1 MSDSSI
7 FVKFKCAQRFAKYI
21 SSPSYHPKN
30 KDVVIISTHWLES
43 NKKGIYEYNTKQNT
57 FNKIY
62 TYDQT
67 FKPDGHGQFIDSKN
81 ELLYIFGGDNA
92 TFGVFDLNIKVM
104 NTDTESALSNCDEC
118 PQATYIPSPTNEYH
132 ILSNNSIHYVMD
144 MNNKNINKMEIH
156 KLKNNHTKCPKLL
169 YIPFKQQLMAFGSHN
184 SDKIWRCNIKQI
196 SNEQR
201 HKGQL
206 YHLKMPHSAG
216 IDSFDILLAFD
227 NIIFIF
233 YFVKNSYHDIWCID
247 LLNNKLIKTK
257 YNTPKFSE
265 YDQNIYV
272 MKDSNNNGHIINFK
286 SGEKYT
292 FNLHNLIPKEVIK
305 LHREHYSPLI
315 IGYIKQEETKNDF
328 SGNIPN
334 ALKEL
339 ILYYFPLFI

>member
-1 MSDSSI
+1 MSSFI
-7 FVKFKCAQRFAKYI
+7 FNKLEIECTQKFSYYFPK
-21 SSPSYHPKN
+21 PSYHPTK
-30 KDVVIISTHWLES
+30 KDVVIVSTNCLEQAS
-43 NKKGIYEYNTKQNT
+43 KGIYEYNIQRNA
-57 FNKIY
+57 FNKMY
-62 TYDQT
+62 TYEQE
-67 FKPDGHGQFIDSKN
+67 FQPFNHGQFIDSKN
-81 ELLYIFGGDNA
+81 ELLYLFRDD
-92 TFGVFDLNIKVM
+92 TFGIFDLNTKEM
-104 NTDTESALSNCDEC
+104 NTNTKSVLRDCRNL
-118 PQATYIPSPTNEYH
+118 PQSTYIPSPRNEYH
-132 ILSNNSIHYVMD
+132 ILSNHSMHYKMD
-144 MNNKNINKMEIH
+144 MNNKNINKMKINKFE
-156 KLKNNHTKCPKLL
+156 NNNIKFPKIL
-169 YIPFKQQLMAFGSHN
+169 YIPFTQQLISFGSHN
-184 SDKIWRCNIKQI
+184 SDKIWYCNIKQI
-196 SNEQR
+196 SNKQ
-201 HKGQL
+201 KYDWQL